1 VNYWQSDHEV
11 CVEPMSVLVQ
21 AGMDLD
27 NLVNVCNLDK
37 NTDHG
42 FASVGVQ
49 VFGKNLRQFSSN
61 SEEDQ
66 ELQGDSIQDKLT

>member
-1 VNYWQSDHEV
+1 
-11 CVEPMSVLVQ
+11 MSVLVQ

-37 NTDHG
+37 VNDHA

-61 SEEDQ
+61 SEE
-66 ELQGDSIQDKLT
+66 EE